1 MPGKVTEDRSPSVA
15 DAGERHACERDVPT
29 GADPP
34 SRAPG
39 SGRRHRDVPPAE
51 CLFET
56 GPGGDAPGV
65 RRLHTTAMLTDLL
78 GVPPVAVRHWIR
90 TGLLV
95 PTRRSGTLDW
105 FDFGQLVA
113 GRSLARLL
121 AGGLSLREIDA
132 KLAALAPGAVADLAR
147 AGSVVADGRRLSL
160 RRGGRLLGAG
170 GQMQLA
176 FYTDGLGEGSGQVAA
191 EPARPVVD
199 MAAHRCVEIEI
210 DAAGEAAR
218 VTAADITEILD
229 LADDLEAAGEFIEAA
244 EAVRAVLQAQGP
256 TAAVVFTLAELL
268 YRAGDLTAARERYY
282 ATIELDPDHLQA
294 RTSLGCVLA
303 ELGEHELALAALEGV
318 LRQEPAYA
326 DAHWH
331 VAGVLAELGRDR
343 EASHH
348 LETFL
353 ELAPGSPW
361 ADVARSRLAAGTTAT

>member
-1 MPGKVTEDRSPSVA
+1 MPGKVTEDHSTAA
-15 DAGERHACERDVPT
+15 DAREASQPAARRRRQERLFAAAEP
-29 GADPP
+29 ADDP
-34 SRAPG
+34 
-39 SGRRHRDVPPAE
+39 D
-51 CLFET
+51 
-56 GPGGDAPGV
+56 V
-65 RRLHTTAMLTDLL
+65 RRLHTTAMLADLL

-132 KLAALAPGAVADLAR
+132 KLAALAPAGAAEAAR
-147 AGSVVADGRRLSL
+147 AGAVVADGRRLSV
-160 RRGGRLLGAG
+160 RRGDRLLGAG

-176 FYTDGLGEGSGQVAA
+176 FYAEGLADGPGRVAA
-191 EPARPVVD
+191 EPAEPVVD
-199 MAAHRCVEIEI
+199 IAAHRWVEIEVEP
-210 DAAGEAAR
+210 AAPPGRAAP
-218 VTAADITEILD
+218 ADIGEILD
-229 LADDLEAAGEFIEAA
+229 LADDLEAAGEFVEAA

-256 TAAVVFTLAELL
+256 TAPVTFMLAELL

-294 RTSLGCVLA
+294 RTSLACVLT

-318 LRQEPAYA
+318 LRQEPSYA

-331 VAGVLAELGRDR
+331 VAGVLADVGRDT
-343 EASHH
+343 EARHH

-353 ELAPGSPW
+353 ELAPDSPW
-361 ADVARSRLAAGTTAT
+361 ADVARARLAAGTAAT